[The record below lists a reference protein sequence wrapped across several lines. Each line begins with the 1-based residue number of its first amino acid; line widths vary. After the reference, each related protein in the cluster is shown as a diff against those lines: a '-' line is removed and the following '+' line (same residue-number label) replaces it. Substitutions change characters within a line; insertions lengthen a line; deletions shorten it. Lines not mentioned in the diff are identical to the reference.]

1 MNLSNAKSRSLGQTF
16 LAISVPSRGNPL
28 VSVPPSDKL
37 HSSFKG
43 VKRKRRSPSPWLPD
57 GYSQIFRILCVWPFR
72 LLDYSSAMLRCKIVS
87 LPFLGSKEKKGYNFA
102 IWQPCPSL
110 PCMSLPPR
118 RRLFVL
124 TLSICTRIHTRS
136 GFHVGLG
143 RGCVAFTFDIPP
155 VMYASLLQKQ

>member
-1 MNLSNAKSRSLGQTF
+1 MNNKYKFNNTMRVLSQ
-16 LAISVPSRGNPL
+16 
-28 VSVPPSDKL
+28 
-37 HSSFKG
+37 
-43 VKRKRRSPSPWLPD
+43 PSPIFKQPARSRRRGVRGGLVARRAEGGLGRQGRASSDVAEMNRWISSLWSYYSPRLPD
-57 GYSQIFRILCVWPFR
+57 G
-72 LLDYSSAMLRCKIVS
+72 KIVS